1 MFVPLLG
8 KRWPWVCFKDR
19 PFCGANPQGDVVS
32 CVEARV
38 HLAPAALQRALP
50 PALWPAG
57 RPLPPT
63 PTAPPTA
70 VSSEPGSWPEGSPQ
84 ICWCGV
90 GRVKDSWNPSV
101 DRDPGLPE
109 DRGVLVT
116 RPVHRTHQVTFC
128 YLERLSS

>member
-1 MFVPLLG
+1 MGLTHRETSCPV
-8 KRWPWVCFKDR
+8 WR
-19 PFCGANPQGDVVS
+19 PCCELCRLPSGPQGDPS
-32 CVEARV
+32 
-38 HLAPAALQRALP
+38 
-50 PALWPAG
+50 
-57 RPLPPT
+57 PPT

-70 VSSEPGSWPEGSPQ
+70 VSSEPDSWPEGSAQ

-128 YLERLSS
+128 YLERLWS